1 MRLLPLVLLATLAS
15 CSVLLDYQYG
25 IRFEPLPRGPR
36 SDAQSIES
44 VSPREDALAGVATVQ
59 APPALA
65 PEAPMASSIDAHT
78 GLAGLASQTGLA
90 DLAPEAS
97 GPIPAHGATSFAA
110 EGSGETHLESA
121 ATATLTDTDRDEWP
135 TKKPERSMTV
145 AWILWGT
152 VAFLTL
158 FAAGGLGLNF
168 GAHWYYLGEKRK
180 GMRRTVIW
188 ALTLVA
194 FSVVYLFSKIAALKL
209 LALLLVIFVLVPLIV
224 IQIVGLVKDFFA
236 LQKIGVKMARRSQRG
251 RSIRSKKFSI

>member
-1 MRLLPLVLLATLAS
+1 MRLLPLALLATLAS

-44 VSPREDALAGVATVQ
+44 VSPREDAVAGVTAVE
-59 APPALA
+59 APLA
-65 PEAPMASSIDAHT
+65 IAPDAPMASSIDAHA
-78 GLAGLASQTGLA
+78 GLAGLADLTTEAA
-90 DLAPEAS
+90 DPS
-97 GPIPAHGATSFAA
+97 SAHGATSFAA
-110 EGSGETHLESA
+110 EGAVEPHLEPTP
-121 ATATLTDTDRDEWP
+121 TATLPDADRDEWP

-168 GAHWYYLGEKRK
+168 GAHWYYLGQKRK

-209 LALLLVIFVLVPLIV
+209 LALLLGIFVLFPLIL

-236 LQKIGVKMARRSQRG
+236 LQKLGTKMARRAKRG
-251 RSIRSKKFSI
+251 PSSNSKKFSI

>member
-1 MRLLPLVLLATLAS
+1 MRLLPFALLATLAS

-44 VSPREDALAGVATVQ
+44 VSPREDAVAGVAAVE
-59 APPALA
+59 APLA
-65 PEAPMASSIDAHT
+65 IAPDAPMASSIDAHA
-78 GLAGLASQTGLA
+78 GLAGLADLTTEAA
-90 DLAPEAS
+90 DPS
-97 GPIPAHGATSFAA
+97 SAHGATSFAA
-110 EGSGETHLESA
+110 EGAVEPHLEPTP
-121 ATATLTDTDRDEWP
+121 TATLPDADRDEWP

>member
-1 MRLLPLVLLATLAS
+1 MRLLPLALLATLAS
-15 CSVLLDYQYG
+15 CSVLLDSQYG

-36 SDAQSIES
+36 YDAQSIES
-44 VSPREDALAGVATVQ
+44 VSPREDAVAGVAAVE
-59 APPALA
+59 APLA
-65 PEAPMASSIDAHT
+65 IAPDAPMASSIDAHT
-78 GLAGLASQTGLA
+78 GLVSKTDLA
-90 DLAPEAS
+90 DLTTEAADPS
-97 GPIPAHGATSFAA
+97 PAHGATSFAA
-110 EGSGETHLESA
+110 EGAVEPHLEPTP
-121 ATATLTDTDRDEWP
+121 TATLPDADRDEWP

-168 GAHWYYLGEKRK
+168 GAHWYYLGQKRK

-194 FSVVYLFSKIAALKL
+194 FSIVYLFSKIAALKL
-209 LALLLVIFVLVPLIV
+209 LALLLGIFVLFPLIV

-236 LQKIGVKMARRSQRG
+236 LQKLGTKMARRAKRG
-251 RSIRSKKFSI
+251 PSSNSKKFSI

>member
-1 MRLLPLVLLATLAS
+1 M
-15 CSVLLDYQYG
+15 
-25 IRFEPLPRGPR
+25 
-36 SDAQSIES
+36 
-44 VSPREDALAGVATVQ
+44 
-59 APPALA
+59 
-65 PEAPMASSIDAHT
+65 
-78 GLAGLASQTGLA
+78 
-90 DLAPEAS
+90 
-97 GPIPAHGATSFAA
+97 
-110 EGSGETHLESA
+110 
-121 ATATLTDTDRDEWP
+121 
-135 TKKPERSMTV
+135 
-145 AWILWGT
+145 
-152 VAFLTL
+152 AFLTL